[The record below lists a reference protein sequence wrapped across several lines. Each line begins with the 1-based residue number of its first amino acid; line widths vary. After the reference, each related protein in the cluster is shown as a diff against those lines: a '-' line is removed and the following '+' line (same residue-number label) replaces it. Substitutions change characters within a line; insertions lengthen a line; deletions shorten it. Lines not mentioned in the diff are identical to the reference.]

1 MDKETY
7 TKDDFFGQF
16 KDLTVFDCGKFNL
29 SKVVIDSFFR
39 KIGNKHTSFIEFD
52 KPELMVRLLRFYK
65 RITSKRHNLHTPD
78 GDKKIIAIVPARY
91 VSDSLGETNHLY
103 LERIYETIGI
113 DNLLEVN
120 TLPKVSSINGY
131 NISEIYTRYNN
142 FALSSEDK
150 IVLQN
155 LKRCYKSI
163 LYDKKLSTRQLKDL
177 KAGFDRFWKD
187 YKIWCDFLRKHTFQ
201 KAILIPGYQTEAI
214 IAALKS
220 NNVEVI
226 ELQHGVISPS
236 SNFHVY
242 PEIIKPVASRALF
255 PDKVWLFGSF
265 WRLLLLEG
273 YEYEA
278 GQLEVIG
285 DYFYKHNEK
294 LTAEQHA
301 FINEVKKF
309 KKVILIGT
317 QYRRTRYFIDYIS
330 NYLVHHIDAD
340 TVLVIKPH
348 PLEEVNSYLAL
359 EKHHQVKIT
368 TTSLDALYP
377 IANVYVS
384 IYSNTYFE
392 ASKYKHLTC
401 FALYNEEWKS
411 LIDDIVQLGVAHKLL
426 PTENPLS
433 KVDSIIVAENKEAY
447 FESFDPGLLKN
458 LIC

>member
-7 TKDDFFGQF
+7 TKDDFFTQF

-52 KPELMVRLLRFYK
+52 KPKLMVRLLRFYK
-65 RITSKRHNLHTPD
+65 RKAGKKEIPFTPD
-78 GDKKIIAIVPARY
+78 RDKKIIAVVPARY
-91 VSDSLGETNHLY
+91 VNNSLGEAKHLY

-113 DNLLEVN
+113 ENLVEVN
-120 TLPKVSSINGY
+120 LLPKVNSINGH
-131 NISEIYTRYNN
+131 NISEIYARYKNS
-142 FALSSEDK
+142 ALSTEDK
-150 IVLQN
+150 MFLKK

-163 LYDKKLSTRQLKDL
+163 VSGNKLTSTQLKDL

-187 YKIWCDFLRKHTFQ
+187 YKIWCDFLREHRFQ

-242 PEIIKPVASRALF
+242 PEAIQPAANRALF
-255 PDKVWLFGSF
+255 PDKVWLFGNF
-265 WRLLLLEG
+265 WKSLLLEG
-273 YEYEA
+273 YEYKAE
-278 GQLEVIG
+278 QLEVIG
-285 DYFYKHNEK
+285 DYFYKHHEE
-294 LTAEQHA
+294 LTDEQQA
-301 FINEVKKF
+301 FIEEVKKF
-309 KKVILIGT
+309 KKIILIGT
-317 QYRRTRYFIDYIS
+317 QYRRTRYFLDYIS
-330 NYLVHHIDAD
+330 NYLIHHIDAD

-348 PLEEVNSYLAL
+348 PLEEANSYSVL
-359 EKHHQVKIT
+359 EKHHQVKIA

-411 LIDDIVQLGVAHKLL
+411 LIDDIVQLEVAHKLL

-447 FESFDPGLLKN
+447 FESFNPGLLKN
-458 LIC
+458 LTC